1 MATEINLDI
10 SQRVDITCRKGDT
23 FTVSFTFKDGDG
35 VPIDISAGYT
45 WKLDV
50 KETDTSTPDIIPDA
64 SFTYTGT
71 NQGILTITAP
81 ASTMATVDGG
91 IYVYDLQSDQSG
103 VVKTWLYGVF
113 KVNEDVSE

>member
-1 MATEINLDI
+1 MANKINLDT

-35 VPIDISAGYT
+35 VPIDTSGYT

-71 NQGILTITAP
+71 NQGVLTITAP